1 MMPTR
6 RENDLGTSTGDHLLS
21 VRALE
26 KHFPIKEGAMQRVA
40 GHIRAVDGVSFD
52 LGPGE
57 TVGLVGESG
66 CGKTTLGRCVSG
78 LTKPTGGGV
87 YFGLPEG
94 DRRELDGVLAKVDA
108 DRTASEQAR
117 LEELNLTYRVDLMSR
132 TRWNQYRRNCQVV
145 FQESFASLNPRHLVR
160 DIVGRPLQVHKEASG
175 GALTERVVELLE
187 QVGLGRQHL
196 YRYPHQFSGGQRQR
210 ISIAR
215 ALALDPQLVVLDEPT
230 SALDVSVQAQILNLL
245 HELQQERKLAYLF
258 ITHDLSVVRHMA
270 DRIVVMNV
278 GKVAEAGPTDVIFNR
293 PEHPYTEALLAASP
307 DLEEEESAAEMQA
320 LEGSIPDPARPP
332 QGCRFHT
339 RCPVATPECGWEVDD
354 VVSWLDDF
362 EGMFDSLAGVSR
374 MSDFD
379 AWLSFE
385 GEEGAARLRAT
396 LEDGQ
401 VPQAM
406 RSALEEVTVDAN
418 RVRLRFTPVDEV
430 SLTIRG
436 EDHVAACVRD
446 RSDS

>member
-1 MMPTR
+1 MATAA
-6 RENDLGTSTGDHLLS
+6 GSTARAQVGDHLLA
-21 VRALE
+21 VRGLE
-26 KHFPIKEGAMQRVA
+26 KHFPIREGAMQRVA
-40 GHIRAVDGVSFD
+40 GHVRAVDGVSFD
-52 LGPGE
+52 LGRGE

-78 LTKPTGGGV
+78 LTDPTRGGV
-87 YFGLPEG
+87 YFALRPGVREQL
-94 DRRELDGVLAKVDA
+94 DRLLAKPEA
-108 DRTASEQAR
+108 DRTESERAE
-117 LEELNLTYRVDLMSR
+117 LEELNGAYRVDRMGGAQWR
-132 TRWNQYRRNCQVV
+132 HYRRNCQVV
-145 FQESFASLNPRHLVR
+145 FQEPFASLNPRQLVR

-215 ALALDPQLVVLDEPT
+215 SLALDPELVILDEPT

-245 HELQQERKLAYLF
+245 HGLQQERKLAYLF

-270 DRIVVMNV
+270 DRIVVMYV
-278 GKVAEAGPTDVIFNR
+278 GKVAEAGPTEAIFNR

-307 DLEEEESAAEMQA
+307 DLEDDTDGDLQA
-320 LEGSIPDPARPP
+320 LEGSIPNPARPP
-332 QGCRFHT
+332 KGCRFHT
-339 RCPVATPECGWEVDD
+339 RCPVATPVCGWEVDD

-362 EGMFDSLAGVSR
+362 EGMFDSLTGVTRS
-374 MSDFD
+374 SDFD

-385 GEEGAARLRAT
+385 GEHDAARLRAA
-396 LEDGQ
+396 LEDGE
-401 VPQAM
+401 VPAAM
-406 RSALEEVTVDAN
+406 RSALEELTIDKN

-430 SLTIRG
+430 QLTVRG
-436 EDHVAACVRD
+436 EDHTAACVRGQD
-446 RSDS
+446 GA